1 MLAIPPAMTAAT
13 LLRLLQPL
21 LLMAVAVTVAI
32 PLMVGAAIPMLAVL
46 WVIGL
51 APMLYFRE
59 RRERAGITVAG
70 YLVWGLL
77 LPVLFF
83 SAAAP
88 TVALVFAAVLH
99 FDAKAWPELHQLFAE
114 AGLTMAALATLAMV
128 TGIIG
133 VSSTLVFAFI
143 DIPWRLKQIR
153 QVRALPRSKARSA
166 AIGLAEFEGIARAG
180 GGRREITPS
189 RRKTAA
195 PFHLDDGSGRILV
208 DPREAAVRERSLAGE
223 SLALNEVEEGI
234 RDGDRVYVIG
244 NVQPREDAA
253 PNALE
258 SERLVVRPLRQ
269 RAVDSP
275 IARLLYVERKQ
286 PGDRE
291 APNIFI
297 VDKGREHNV
306 TQRLRF
312 VLWDY
317 CVYIAVYMGASFW
330 LVQAAWPLL
339 PPEAADWLLPQ

>member
-1 MLAIPPAMTAAT
+1 MTTAT
-13 LLRLLQPL
+13 LLRLLKPL
-21 LLMAVAVTVAI
+21 LMMAVAIAI
-32 PLMVGAAIPMLAVL
+32 LIPMLLGAVMPLLAAL
-46 WVIGL
+46 WVIGIV
-51 APMLYFRE
+51 PMLYFRE
-59 RRERAGITVAG
+59 RREGAGITVAG
-70 YLVWGLL
+70 YLAWGLL

-88 TVALVFAAVLH
+88 TAALVFAAVLH
-99 FDAKAWPELHQLFAE
+99 IDARTWPELHQLIAE
-114 AGLTMAALATLAMV
+114 SGLTMPRLAVLAMV
-128 TGIIG
+128 TGTIG

-166 AIGLAEFEGIARAG
+166 AIGLAEFEGIARAA

-189 RRKTAA
+189 RKETAA

-208 DPREAAVRERSLAGE
+208 DPREAAVRERSLAGA
-223 SLALNEVEEGI
+223 SLTLNEIEEGI

-244 NVQPREDAA
+244 NVQWRDDAPA
-253 PNALE
+253 DALE

-275 IARLLYVERKQ
+275 IARLLYVERKR

-297 VDKGREHNV
+297 VDKGRERDV
-306 TQRLRF
+306 TRRLRL

-317 CVYIAVYMGASFW
+317 CVYIVVYLGASFW
-330 LVQAAWPLL
+330 LTLAAWPLL
-339 PPEAADWLLPQ
+339 PPEVAAWLLPQS